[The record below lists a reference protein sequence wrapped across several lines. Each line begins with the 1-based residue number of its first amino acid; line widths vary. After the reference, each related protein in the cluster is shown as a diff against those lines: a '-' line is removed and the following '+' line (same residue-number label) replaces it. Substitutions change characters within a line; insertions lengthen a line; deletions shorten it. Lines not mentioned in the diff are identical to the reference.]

1 MKHTL
6 GRGRMGLAAAAVVLV
21 FPCGLA
27 AQSFKV
33 EKVNI
38 GGEGGHD
45 YISVDP
51 ASGRVFVSRGTHV
64 MVVDPSGKVLGDIA
78 NTPRVHGVAFATKHN
93 HGFTTNGGDSTSTMF
108 DLKTLQELKR
118 VHAGING
125 LDGIM
130 YDETTE
136 KILTINH
143 SNPGTAV
150 VIDAKSGDVV
160 STITLSG
167 TAPEGGAADG
177 KGRIFINIEDK
188 NAIDVVDT
196 KTWTVTATWPITPCE
211 GPTGIAYD
219 RKTNRIFS
227 GCSKK
232 SVVVDAA
239 SGKVV
244 AQLDNGDGVD
254 AIGWDA
260 AQKLIYIPAGRSGN
274 VTVVRQDSPDKYT
287 TVATV
292 PTMTGAK
299 TIVVDESKHVAYAV
313 ALEYGPAPAPTAGA
327 TPPAQG
333 RGRGPA
339 RGPVVGAWFMTIH
352 Q

>member
-1 MKHTL
+1 MNHTL
-6 GRGRMGLAAAAVVLV
+6 ARGRMVLAAAILAL
-21 FPCGLA
+21 PCGLA

-38 GGEGGHD
+38 GGHGGHR

-51 ASGRVFVSRGTHV
+51 GSGRVFVSRGTHV

-143 SNPGTAV
+143 STPGTAV

-160 STITLSG
+160 STITLTG
-167 TAPEGGAADG
+167 NAPEGGVADG
-177 KGRIFINIEDK
+177 RGRIFINIEDK

-196 KTWTVTATWPITPCE
+196 KTWKVTATWPITACQ

-219 RKTNRIFS
+219 KNANRIFS

-239 SGKVV
+239 SGEGVGEV
-244 AQLDNGDGVD
+244 ENGEGV
-254 AIGWDA
+254 G
-260 AQKLIYIPAGRSGN
+260 
-274 VTVVRQDSPDKYT
+274 
-287 TVATV
+287 
-292 PTMTGAK
+292 
-299 TIVVDESKHVAYAV
+299 
-313 ALEYGPAPAPTAGA
+313 
-327 TPPAQG
+327 G
-333 RGRGPA
+333 RGWER
-339 RGPVVGAWFMTIH
+339 
-352 Q
+352 

>member
-1 MKHTL
+1 MKPT
-6 GRGRMGLAAAAVVLV
+6 RARWRMVLAAAVLV

-51 ASGRVFVSRGTHV
+51 SSGRIFVSRGTHV

-78 NTPRVHGVAFATKHN
+78 NTPRVHGVAFATKYN

-130 YDETTE
+130 YDAATE

-160 STITLSG
+160 STITLTG
-167 TAPEGGAADG
+167 NAPEGGAADC
-177 KGRIFINIEDK
+177 KGRIFINLEDK

-196 KTWTVTATWPITPCE
+196 KTWKVTATWPITACD

-219 RKTNRIFS
+219 RKSNRIFS
-227 GCSKK
+227 GCSKT

-239 SGKVV
+239 TGKVV
-244 AQLDNGDGVD
+244 ATIANGTRVD
-254 AIGWDA
+254 ALGWDPA
-260 AQKLIYIPAGRSGN
+260 EKL
-274 VTVVRQDSPDKYT
+274 
-287 TVATV
+287 
-292 PTMTGAK
+292 
-299 TIVVDESKHVAYAV
+299 
-313 ALEYGPAPAPTAGA
+313 
-327 TPPAQG
+327 
-333 RGRGPA
+333 
-339 RGPVVGAWFMTIH
+339 
-352 Q
+352 